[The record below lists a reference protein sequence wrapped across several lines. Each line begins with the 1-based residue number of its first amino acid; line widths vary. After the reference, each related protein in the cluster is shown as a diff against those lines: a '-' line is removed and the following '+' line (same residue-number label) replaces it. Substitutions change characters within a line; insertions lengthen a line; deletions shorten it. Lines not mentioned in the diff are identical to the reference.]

1 LRVRAVLNQMA
12 DHIHKRDEQ
21 LRAGE
26 ERLLSILDHSTAVVY
41 LKDKQG
47 RFMFVNRWFEILFHV
62 KREQLTAKTG
72 YDLFPKE
79 QADAFA
85 ANDAKVLAAGAPL
98 EFEEV
103 AQQDDGPHTYISIKF
118 PLFDSHGVAYAVC
131 GISTD
136 ITERKRGEEAMQ
148 RARDFLNSIVE
159 MIPQMIF
166 MKDARELR
174 FVMFNKAGEELI
186 GHKREEMIGRND
198 YDFFPKDEADFFT
211 AKDREVL
218 QSGQLL
224 DIPEEPIQT
233 AHQGVRILR
242 TKKMRIL
249 DHQGAPLYLLG
260 ISEDVTERRQAEKA
274 QAHLA
279 AIVEFSS
286 DPIISKTLDGRVTS
300 WNPAAEALF
309 GYSAGEM
316 LGQSIQRIIPVDRMA
331 EEDAILAQL
340 QAGKRVEL
348 FETVRVAK
356 DGRRFPVLL
365 TISPIKDRAGQ
376 VIGGSKIVR
385 DITERKR
392 LQKEI
397 LEISDR
403 EKARIGQD
411 LHDGLC
417 QLLVRTAFASEV
429 MEQEFTDKTS
439 AQAARAQKI
448 SGLLDDA
455 ITQAR
460 NLARGLYPVKL
471 GAEGFDPALKELCA
485 DCARQSGIACE
496 LVCQAPVLVEDDA
509 VAMHLYRIAQEAVN
523 NAVKHAACTRVTVEL
538 VAGDTAIVMKITDN
552 GGGID
557 GRERNQQGMGLHI
570 MKYRAALIA
579 ASLEIGNG
587 PSGGT
592 VVCCSLSR
600 RSC

>member
-1 LRVRAVLNQMA
+1 MD
-12 DHIHKRDEQ
+12 DHSQKRDQE
-21 LRAGE
+21 LHASEG
-26 ERLLSILDHSTAVVY
+26 RLLSILDHSTAVVY
-41 LKDKQG
+41 LKDEQG
-47 RFMFVNRWFEILFHV
+47 RFMFVNRWFEVLFHV
-62 KREQLTAKTG
+62 KREQLAGKTC

-85 ANDAKVLAAGAPL
+85 ANDAKVLAAAAPL
-98 EFEEV
+98 EFEEI
-103 AQQDDGPHTYISIKF
+103 AQHDDGPHTYISIKF
-118 PLFDSHGVAYAVC
+118 PLFDSRGTAYAVC

-136 ITERKRGEEAMQ
+136 ITERKRAEEAME
-148 RARDFLNSIVE
+148 RAKDFLNSIVE

-166 MKDARELR
+166 MKDAKGLR
-174 FVMFNKAGEELI
+174 FVMFNKAGEDLI

-218 QSGQLL
+218 QCGQVL
-224 DIPEEPIQT
+224 DIPEEPVQT
-233 AHQGVRILR
+233 AQQGVRILH

-249 DHQGAPLYLLG
+249 DHQGEPLYLLG

-286 DPIISKTLDGRVTS
+286 DPIISKSLDGMVTS

-309 GYSAGEM
+309 GYSAQEM
-316 LGQSIQRIIPVDRMA
+316 IGQSILRIIPVERMM
-331 EEDAILAQL
+331 EEDHILAQL
-340 QAGKRVEL
+340 RAGQRVEL
-348 FETVRVAK
+348 FESVRVAK

-365 TISPIKDRAGQ
+365 TISPIKDRAGRPT
-376 VIGGSKIVR
+376 GGSIIVR

-411 LHDGLC
+411 LHDSLC
-417 QLLVRTAFASEV
+417 QMLVRTAFASDV
-429 MEQEFTDKTS
+429 MEQEFADKTS
-439 AQAARAQKI
+439 PQAVRAQKI
-448 SGLLDDA
+448 SALLDDA

-460 NLARGLYPVKL
+460 NMARGLYPVKL
-471 GAEGFDPALKELCA
+471 GAEGFDLALKELCA
-485 DCARQSGIACE
+485 DCSRQSGIACE
-496 LVCQAPVLVEDDA
+496 LICQAPVLVEDDA
-509 VAMHLYRIAQEAVN
+509 VATHLYRIAQEAVT
-523 NAVKHAACTRVTVEL
+523 NAVKHAGCSRVVVEL
-538 VAGDTAIVMKITDN
+538 VAGETATVMTITDN
-552 GGGID
+552 GRGID
-557 GRERNQQGMGLHI
+557 HSERNQQGMGLHI

-579 ASLEIGNG
+579 ASLEIRTG

-592 VVCCSLSR
+592 IVFCSLPK